1 MPLFEAGRT
10 FLDKKAPNLSGSKA
24 KYFIG
29 MNDADFEDDYIVC
42 FVFNTEHRIDLL
54 PNIGCVK
61 AKLKY
66 VIEPGTF
73 SFIIK
78 HSSIELLPV
87 FYKLKELLD
96 NPNIVEL
103 DKADEILARRIKNCV
118 DENLIPS
125 KAWNLIKDSFKNNK
139 KE

>member
-29 MNDADFEDDYIVC
+29 MNNADFEDDYIVC
-42 FVFNTEHRIDLL
+42 FVFNTEHRIDLMPHL
-54 PNIGCVK
+54 GCIK

-66 VIEPGTF
+66 VIEPGAF
-73 SFIIK
+73 SYITK
-78 HSSIELLPV
+78 HSSIELYPV
-87 FYKLKELLD
+87 YYKLKELLD

-103 DKADEILARRIKNCV
+103 DKANDILSRRIKNCV
-118 DENLIPS
+118 DEKLIPP
-125 KAWNLIKDSFKNNK
+125 KAWNLIKDSFKNSK